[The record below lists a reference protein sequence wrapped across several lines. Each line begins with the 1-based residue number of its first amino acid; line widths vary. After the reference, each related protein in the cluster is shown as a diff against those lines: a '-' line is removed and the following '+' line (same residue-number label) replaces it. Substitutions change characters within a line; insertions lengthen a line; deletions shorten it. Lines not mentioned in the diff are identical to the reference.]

1 MGVSQASSTPTA
13 AYNSLFPTERS
24 HAISSIIKNNLGKL
38 GFVVRFNA
46 PPHTSVF
53 ELEEIVRGLIR
64 EQGQLYTEQLLSA
77 VLEAGFDYHALPVV
91 MMVGG
96 AAVVSRHIRPTD
108 AICRT
113 VTLLDDRVN
122 A

>member
-1 MGVSQASSTPTA
+1 M
-13 AYNSLFPTERS
+13 
-24 HAISSIIKNNLGKL
+24 
-38 GFVVRFNA
+38 
-46 PPHTSVF
+46 
-53 ELEEIVRGLIR
+53 RGLIR
-64 EQGQLYTEQLLSA
+64 EQGQLYTEQLLAA